1 MKNKT
6 KYLLS
11 ILFMLVAFL
20 LVGTNKV
27 NAAESGIAYKVD
39 LETVNVGYTEK
50 PMGYI
55 NVHNNGTEAWAIWN
69 VTVDKEDIFNI
80 NGTNH
85 DYVEPA
91 YDSYEQ
97 YYVTAKTG
105 LPAGTYTGKIKV
117 ATMSGYTM
125 ETTVTLKV
133 VDPSAKNNVLV
144 TDATDFINAVNKTN
158 AEDSA
163 DLIKLQDNISMG
175 ENDELNWHIYKDTIL
190 DLNGNTLTLVNDKSI
205 NLIYHDNATLK
216 ITDSSN
222 GKTGKIYKKKNN
234 EIFYFFTVQEN
245 DASKKHDIAVLVDG
259 IKIEREKQPEKPSTV
274 FNGKSNYKLTV
285 KDTTLNGLT
294 YLLRSDDNVKVD
306 LSIETIKLYTYSDQ
320 SMAVMA
326 RNSNNEFEEEML
338 IGNVIP
344 EDSEFLYYNINDKQ
358 VVADRNLLISE
369 PFVNRY
375 DDDKT
380 RSIIVRKK
388 TGFDIT
394 DVSLNEIYG
403 YTESTDVKEI
413 PIYNRGATDLQIK
426 NVSVDDANF
435 IVDGTG
441 TPTVVVGATNTDFKI
456 KAKKGLMV
464 GEYTANITVT
474 DINDNTYTSKVTL
487 KVDKKE
493 ITDLDISIDSWT
505 YGVDDEKM
513 PVINYGSTLTKN
525 DGDIRYASED
535 SDYWTWRPPTTA
547 GKYKIKFKLSDAANE
562 KYIIPEK
569 IVYFEIFKND
579 TEIKIVIKSNSWEYD
594 GEEHKEDDYDVY
606 YGGTKLEYLPD
617 AKMYELPNKKQ
628 DRLLLL
634 PSGKVK
640 DVSDGTVENG
650 IFDYMLLNAN
660 SYSNVTIEKG
670 TLSITPITTPIVV
683 TANNDTKNY
692 DGEDL
697 TNKSYTYTNDVLL
710 AGDELTATITGK
722 QKYVG
727 TSDNKVTGVKVTRDG
742 KDITS
747 NYTFGTHVNGT
758 LKVEQSS
765 QVFTAEENLYVKVD
779 GTLTIDKIKE
789 LLNCNL
795 TNYKIKYISGSA
807 GTFGETTGFTAGAT
821 TGKVTMEVVA
831 PAKDVNNDGINEYAE
846 ATKTFYINVVEKE
859 TVTFSGITDN
869 QVFTYDGKAKKPT
882 GRLEIQGG
890 NVKMLDTKYKG
901 TGTTNYDSADA
912 PKNVGTYTVTY
923 SVPED
928 NPDYVGSV
936 TYIFTI
942 KKAQVD
948 KEYPKTTTFEYDG
961 MIHGYDYGHIVGI
974 QEITGTLMALKVGNY
989 SFTWSLVDK
998 DNYEW
1003 KDGTTDDYTVNWSII
1018 QGTPKYTIPT
1028 NLSSVKGKVLAD
1040 IALPKGFT
1048 WNAPA
1053 TILTAGTNTYT
1064 ATYTP
1069 EDTANYKTVNDIEI
1083 KVKVKDLFDVMT
1095 AVDGG
1100 ISGGNGT
1107 ITPSKID
1114 VIEGSKVIIEFTPN
1128 TGYMVDKVLVNGKK
1142 VEVTGNELEL
1152 IVNENKEI
1160 EVSYKKIPFTITV
1173 EEVTGATVDP
1183 DGIVIVNY
1191 GDSKDFTITANT
1203 GYKLIKVLVNGTE
1216 KALDK
1221 NTLKLTNITAN
1232 MNIKVVVEK
1241 IVYEVIEGAEQTY
1254 TITEDTEAR
1263 FRIDADY
1270 SLFNN
1275 KVYVDNVL
1283 VNEANYTSESGSTI
1297 ITFNKAYVDTL
1308 SVGEHTLR
1316 VAFTDGGEA
1325 TTTFTIAKKAE
1336 ENNNNNNNNNNENN
1350 NNGNNNNGN
1359 NNNTPSQ
1366 TENEDKKDNS
1376 SNPKTGDNVILYVAI
1391 ASMSIIGLGATTIVA
1406 KKKK

>member
-1 MKNKT
+1 MKNVK
-6 KYLLS
+6 KYFMTTV
-11 ILFMLVAFL
+11 FMLVAFFAF
-20 LVGTNKV
+20 GTIKV

-39 LETVNVGYTEK
+39 LGTVNVGYTEK

-97 YYVTAKTG
+97 YYVTAETG

-133 VDPSAKNNVLV
+133 VDPSATNNVLV
-144 TDATDFINAVNKTN
+144 TDATEFINAVNKTN

-163 DLIKLQDNISMG
+163 DSIKLQDNISMD

-216 ITDSSN
+216 ITDSSS

-274 FNGKSNYKLTV
+274 FMGKSNYKLTV

-294 YLLRSDDNVKVD
+294 YLLRSDDNVRVD

-358 VVADRNLLISE
+358 VVADRNRLISE
-369 PFVNRY
+369 PFVDRYY
-375 DDDKT
+375 DDKI

-388 TGFDIT
+388 TGFD
-394 DVSLNEIYG
+394 VSYVGLNEIYG
-403 YTESTDVKEI
+403 YTEATDVKEI
-413 PIYNRGATDLQIK
+413 PIYNSGSTDLQIK
-426 NVSVDDANF
+426 NVSVDNANF
-435 IVDGTG
+435 VVEGTKTPIVN
-441 TPTVVVGATNTDFKI
+441 VGETNTDFKI

-493 ITDLDISIDSWT
+493 ITDLDISIDNWT

-525 DGDIRYASED
+525 DGAIRYASLD
-535 SDYWTWRPPTTA
+535 SDHWTWRPPTTA
-547 GKYKIKFKLSDAANE
+547 GKYKMKFKLTNDANE

-569 IVYFEIFKND
+569 IFYFEIFKNN

-594 GEEHKEDDYDVY
+594 GKEHKEDDYDVY

-628 DRLLLL
+628 DRLLLI

-640 DVSDGTVENG
+640 DESDGTVENG

-683 TANNDTKNY
+683 TANSGTKSY
-692 DGEDL
+692 DGEEL
-697 TNKSYTYTNDVLL
+697 VNNNYTYTNGVLL
-710 AGDELTATITGK
+710 TGDQLSANIKGS
-722 QKYVG
+722 QMYVG

-758 LKVEQSS
+758 LEVKQSS
-765 QVFTAEENLYVKVD
+765 QIITAEENLYVKV
-779 GTLTIDKIKE
+779 GGNLTIDKIKE

-795 TNYKIKYISGSA
+795 TDYKIKYISGSA
-807 GTFGETTGFTAGAT
+807 GTFDETTGFTAGAT
-821 TGKVTMEVVA
+821 TGKVTMEVIA
-831 PAKDVNNDGINEYAE
+831 PAKDENNDGVNEYAE

-859 TVTFSGITDN
+859 TVTFSGIEDN
-869 QVFTYDGKAKKPT
+869 QVFIYNGEKQKPI
-882 GRLEIQGG
+882 GRIEVIGG
-890 NVKMLDTKYKG
+890 NVKILYTKYKG

-912 PKNVGTYTVTY
+912 PKKVGTYTVTY
-923 SVPED
+923 SVPE
-928 NPDYVGSV
+928 NNADYVGSV
-936 TYIFTI
+936 TYAFTI
-942 KKAQVD
+942 KKAQVT
-948 KEYPKTTTFEYDG
+948 KEYPETITFEYDG
-961 MIHGYDYGHIVGI
+961 MIHGYDYGQIIGI
-974 QEITGTLMALKVGNY
+974 QEITGTLTALKVGDY
-989 SFTWSLVDK
+989 SFTCSLVDK

-1003 KDGTTDDYTVNWSII
+1003 NDSTTDDYTVNWSITKA
-1018 QGTPKYTIPT
+1018 TPNYEVPT
-1028 NLSSVKGKVLAD
+1028 GLTSVKGKVLSD
-1040 IALPKGFT
+1040 VVLPYGFT
-1048 WNAPA
+1048 WDVPNLVLNA
-1053 TILTAGTNTYT
+1053 GKHKYK

-1069 EDTANYKTVNDIEI
+1069 KDTNNYNVVNDIDI
-1083 KVKVKDLFDVMT
+1083 AVDVKDLFDVMT
-1095 AVDGG
+1095 SVEGG

-1128 TGYMVDKVLVNGKK
+1128 TGYMIDKVLVNG
-1142 VEVTGNELEL
+1142 VNTPVVGNKLKL
-1152 IVNENKEI
+1152 TVNEEKEVV
-1160 EVSYKKIPFTITV
+1160 VSYKKIPFTVTV
-1173 EEVTGATVDP
+1173 KDVTGATITPNGAVS
-1183 DGIVIVNY
+1183 VNY
-1191 GDSKDFTITANT
+1191 GDDKEFTITVNS
-1203 GYKLIKVLVNGTE
+1203 GYKLVKVLVNGTD
-1216 KALDK
+1216 KTADMAL
-1221 NTLKLTNITAN
+1221 NKLTLSNITAN
-1232 MNIKVVVEK
+1232 MELEVVVEK
-1241 IVYEVIEGAEQTY
+1241 IVYEVTEGANQKY
-1254 TITEDTEAR
+1254 VITKNSEAK
-1263 FRIDADY
+1263 FKINADY
-1270 SLFNN
+1270 SLFDG
-1275 KVYVDNVL
+1275 KVYVDGVL
-1283 VNEANYTSESGSTI
+1283 VDSENYTSESGSTI
-1297 ITFNKAYVDTL
+1297 ITFKKEFIDSL
-1308 SVGEHTLR
+1308 STCEHTLK
-1316 VAFTDGGEA
+1316 VIFTDGGEA
-1325 TTTFTIAKKAE
+1325 TTTFTVTNIIPE
-1336 ENNNNNNNNNNENN
+1336 INN
-1350 NNGNNNNGN
+1350 
-1359 NNNTPSQ
+1359 PI
-1366 TENEDKKDNS
+1366 
-1376 SNPKTGDNVILYVAI
+1376 TGDNIVLYIVTGVL
-1391 ASMSIIGLGATTIVA
+1391 SMIGLAGTGVFAYRR
-1406 KKKK
+1406 KKQIKL

>member
-1 MKNKT
+1 MKNVK
-6 KYLLS
+6 KYFMTTV
-11 ILFMLVAFL
+11 FMLVVFFAF
-20 LVGTNKV
+20 GTIKV
-27 NAAESGIAYKVD
+27 NAAISGIAYKVD
-39 LETVNVGYTEK
+39 LGTVNVGYTEK
-50 PMGYI
+50 PLGYI
-55 NVHNNGTEAWAIWN
+55 NVHNNGTEAWVIWN
-69 VTVDKEDIFNI
+69 VTVDREDIFNI

-105 LPAGTYTGKIKV
+105 LPAGTYTGKITV

-133 VDPSAKNNVLV
+133 ADPSAKNNVLV

-190 DLNGNTLTLVNDKSI
+190 DLSGNTLTLVNDKSI

-216 ITDSSN
+216 ITDSSD

-234 EIFYFFTVQEN
+234 ELFYFFTVQEN
-245 DASKKHDIAVLVDG
+245 DATEKHDIAVLVDG

-274 FNGKSNYKLTV
+274 FMGKSNYKLTV

-294 YLLRSDDNVKVD
+294 YLLRSDDNVRVD
-306 LSIETIKLYTYSDQ
+306 LSIETIKLYTYSGQ

-326 RNSNNEFEEEML
+326 RNSNNEFEKEML

-358 VVADRNLLISE
+358 VVADRNRLISE
-369 PFVNRY
+369 PFVDSY

-388 TGFDIT
+388 TRFDVSDI
-394 DVSLNEIYG
+394 SLNEIYG
-403 YTESTDVKEI
+403 YTEATDVKEI
-413 PIYNRGATDLQIK
+413 PIYNSGAADLQIK
-426 NVSVDDANF
+426 NVSVDNANF
-435 IVDGTG
+435 VVEGTK
-441 TPTVVVGATNTDFKI
+441 TPTVTVGTTNTDFKI
-456 KAKKGLMV
+456 KAKAGIKV
-464 GEYTANITVT
+464 GEYSANITVT

-493 ITDLDISIDSWT
+493 ITDLGISIDSWT

-525 DGDIRYASED
+525 DGAIRYASLD

-547 GKYKIKFKLSDAANE
+547 GKYKMKFKLTNDANE

-569 IVYFEIFKND
+569 IVNFEIFKND

-640 DVSDGTVENG
+640 DVSDGIVENG

-660 SYSNVTIEKG
+660 SYSNVTIKKG

-683 TANNDTKNY
+683 TANSDNKNY

-697 TNKSYTYTNDVLL
+697 TNNEYTYTNNVLL

-727 TSDNKVTGVKVTRDG
+727 TSDNKVEGVKVTRDG

-747 NYTFGTHVNGT
+747 NYTFGAHENGILEVKPILQT
-758 LKVEQSS
+758 I
-765 QVFTAEENLYVKVD
+765 TAEDNLYVKV
-779 GTLTIDKIKE
+779 GETLTIDRIKE

-795 TNYKIKYISGSA
+795 TDYNIKYISGSA
-807 GTFGETTGFTAGAT
+807 GIFDETTGFTAGAT
-821 TGKVTMEVVA
+821 TGKVEMEVIA
-831 PAKDVNNDGINEYAE
+831 PAKDANNDYINEYAE
-846 ATKTFYINVVEKE
+846 ARQKFYINVVEKE
-859 TVTFSGITDN
+859 TVTFSGIEDN
-869 QVFTYDGKAKKPT
+869 QVFIYNGEKQKPI
-882 GRLEIQGG
+882 GRIEVIGG
-890 NVKMLDTKYKG
+890 NVKILYTKYKG

-912 PKNVGTYTVTY
+912 PKKAGTYTVTY

-928 NPDYVGSV
+928 NADYVGSV
-936 TYIFTI
+936 TYAFTI
-942 KKAQVD
+942 KKAQVT
-948 KEYPKTTTFEYDG
+948 KEYPETITFEYDG
-961 MIHGYDYGHIVGI
+961 MIHGYDYGQIVGI
-974 QEITGTLMALKVGNY
+974 QEITGTLTALKVGNY

-1003 KDGTTDDYTVNWSII
+1003 NDGTTDDYTVNWSI
-1018 QGTPKYTIPT
+1018 TKAIPNYEVPT
-1028 NLSSVKGKVLAD
+1028 GLTSVKGKVLSD
-1040 IALPKGFT
+1040 VVLPYGFT
-1048 WNAPA
+1048 WDTPNLVLNA
-1053 TILTAGTNTYT
+1053 GKHKYK

-1069 EDTANYKTVNDIEI
+1069 KDTNNYNVVNDIDIE
-1083 KVKVKDLFDVMT
+1083 VDVKDLFDVMT
-1095 AVDGG
+1095 SVDGG

-1114 VIEGSKVIIEFTPN
+1114 VIEESKVIIEFTPN
-1128 TGYMVDKVLVNGKK
+1128 TGYMIDKVLVNG
-1142 VEVTGNELEL
+1142 VNTPVVGNKLEL
-1152 IVNENKEI
+1152 TVNEEKEVV
-1160 EVSYKKIPFTITV
+1160 VSYKKIPFTVTV
-1173 EEVTGATVDP
+1173 KDVTGATITPNGAVA
-1183 DGIVIVNY
+1183 VSY
-1191 GDSKDFTITANT
+1191 GDDKEFTITVNS
-1203 GYKLIKVLVNGTE
+1203 GYKLVKVLVNGTD
-1216 KALDK
+1216 KTTDMAL
-1221 NTLKLTNITAN
+1221 NKLTLSNITAN
-1232 MNIKVVVEK
+1232 MELEIVVEK
-1241 IVYEVIEGAEQTY
+1241 IIYEVTEGANQKY
-1254 TITEDTEAR
+1254 VITKNSEAK
-1263 FRIDADY
+1263 FKINADY
-1270 SLFNN
+1270 SLFDG
-1275 KVYVDNVL
+1275 KVYVDGVL
-1283 VNEANYTSESGSTI
+1283 VDSKNYTSLSGSTI
-1297 ITFNKAYVDTL
+1297 ITFKKEFVDCL
-1308 SVGEHTLR
+1308 SAGEHTLK
-1316 VAFTDGGEA
+1316 VTFTDGGEA
-1325 TTTFTIAKKAE
+1325 TTTFTVANIIPE
-1336 ENNNNNNNNNNENN
+1336 IN
-1350 NNGNNNNGN
+1350 
-1359 NNNTPSQ
+1359 
-1366 TENEDKKDNS
+1366 
-1376 SNPKTGDNVILYVAI
+1376 NPKTGDNIALYIVTGILSV
-1391 ASMSIIGLGATTIVA
+1391 IGLACAGVFAYRRKQTN
-1406 KKKK
+1406 

>member
-1 MKNKT
+1 MKNIK
-6 KYLLS
+6 KYFMTTV
-11 ILFMLVAFL
+11 FMLVAFFAF
-20 LVGTNKV
+20 GTIKV

-39 LETVNVGYTEK
+39 LGTVNVGYTEK

-69 VTVDKEDIFNI
+69 VTVDREDIFNI

-97 YYVTAKTG
+97 YYITAETG
-105 LPAGTYTGKIKV
+105 LPAGTYTGKITV

-133 VDPSAKNNVLV
+133 ADPSAKNNVLV
-144 TDATDFINAVNKTN
+144 TDATNFINAVNKTN

-205 NLIYHDNATLK
+205 NLIYYDNATLK

-245 DASKKHDIAVLVDG
+245 DATKKHDIAVLVDG

-274 FNGKSNYKLTV
+274 FMGKSNYKLTV

-306 LSIETIKLYTYSDQ
+306 LSIETIKLYTYSGQ

-358 VVADRNLLISE
+358 VVADRNRLISE
-369 PFVNRY
+369 PFVDRY

-388 TGFDIT
+388 TRFDVSDI
-394 DVSLNEIYG
+394 SLNEIYG
-403 YTESTDVKEI
+403 YTEATDVKEI
-413 PIYNRGATDLQIK
+413 PIYNSGAADLQIT
-426 NVSVDDANF
+426 NVSVDNANF
-435 IVDGTG
+435 IVEGTK
-441 TPTVVVGATNTDFKI
+441 TPIVNVGATNTDFKI
-456 KAKKGLMV
+456 KAKTGLKV
-464 GEYTANITVT
+464 GEYSANITVT
-474 DINDNTYTSKVTL
+474 DINGNTYTSTVTL

-493 ITDLDISIDSWT
+493 IADLDISIDNWT
-505 YGVDDEKM
+505 YGVDDEKW
-513 PVINYGSTLTKN
+513 PVINYGSTLTSK
-525 DGDIRYASED
+525 DGDLRFASEG
-535 SDYWTWRPPTTA
+535 SDHWSWMLPTTA
-547 GKYKIKFKLSDAANE
+547 GKYKMKFKLTNDANE

-569 IVYFEIFKND
+569 IVNFEIFKND

-617 AKMYELPNKKQ
+617 AKMYKLPNKKQ

-634 PSGKVK
+634 TSGKVK

-670 TLSITPITTPIVV
+670 TLSITPVTTPIVV
-683 TANNDTKNY
+683 TANSDNKNY

-697 TNKSYTYTNDVLL
+697 TNNEYTYTNNVLL

-758 LKVEQSS
+758 LEVKPILQTI
-765 QVFTAEENLYVKVD
+765 TAEENLYVKVS
-779 GTLTIDKIKE
+779 GTLTIDEIKE

-795 TNYKIKYISGSA
+795 TDYKIKYISGSS
-807 GTFGETTGFTAGAT
+807 GTFDETTGFTAGAT
-821 TGKVTMEVVA
+821 TGKVEMEVIA

-846 ATKTFYINVVEKE
+846 ARQKFYINIVEKK
-859 TVTFSGITDN
+859 TVTFSGIEDN
-869 QVFTYDGKAKKPT
+869 QVFIYNGEKQKPI
-882 GRLEIQGG
+882 GRIEVIGG
-890 NVKMLDTKYKG
+890 NVKILYTKYKG

-912 PKNVGTYTVTY
+912 PKKAGTYTVTY

-928 NPDYVGSV
+928 NADYVGSV
-936 TYIFTI
+936 TYAFTI
-942 KKAQVD
+942 KKAQVT
-948 KEYPKTTTFEYDG
+948 KEYPETITFEYDG
-961 MIHGYDYGHIVGI
+961 MIHGYDYGQIVGI
-974 QEITGTLMALKVGNY
+974 QEITGTLTALKVGDY
-989 SFTWSLVDK
+989 SFTCSLVDK

-1003 KDGTTDDYTVNWSII
+1003 NDGTTDDYTVNWSII
-1018 QGTPKYTIPT
+1018 KATPNYEVPT
-1028 NLSSVKGKVLAD
+1028 GLTSVKGKVLSD
-1040 IALPKGFT
+1040 VVLPYGFT
-1048 WNAPA
+1048 WDNKDLV
-1053 TILTAGTNTYT
+1053 LTAGKHKYK

-1069 EDTANYKTVNDIEI
+1069 KDTNNYNVVNDIDIE
-1083 KVKVKDLFDVMT
+1083 VDVKDLFDVMT
-1095 AVDGG
+1095 SVEGG

-1128 TGYMVDKVLVNGKK
+1128 TGYMIDKVLVNG
-1142 VEVTGNELEL
+1142 VNTPVVGNKLEL
-1152 IVNENKEI
+1152 TVNEEKEVV
-1160 EVSYKKIPFTITV
+1160 VSYKKIPFTVTV
-1173 EEVTGATVDP
+1173 KDVTGATITPNGAVS
-1183 DGIVIVNY
+1183 VNY
-1191 GDSKDFTITANT
+1191 GDDKEFTITVNS
-1203 GYKLIKVLVNGTE
+1203 GYKLVKVLVNGT
-1216 KALDK
+1216 DK
-1221 NTLKLTNITAN
+1221 TADMVDDKLTLSNITAN
-1232 MNIKVVVEK
+1232 MELEVVVEK
-1241 IVYEVIEGAEQTY
+1241 IIYEVTEGANQKY
-1254 TITEDTEAR
+1254 VITKNSEAK
-1263 FRIDADY
+1263 FKINADY
-1270 SLFNN
+1270 SLFDG
-1275 KVYVDNVL
+1275 KVYVDGVL
-1283 VNEANYTSESGSTI
+1283 VDSKNYTSESGSTI
-1297 ITFNKAYVDTL
+1297 ITFKKEFVDSL
-1308 SVGEHTLR
+1308 SAGEHTLK
-1316 VAFTDGGEA
+1316 VIFTDGGEA
-1325 TTTFTIAKKAE
+1325 ITTFTVA
-1336 ENNNNNNNNNNENN
+1336 NV
-1350 NNGNNNNGN
+1350 
-1359 NNNTPSQ
+1359 TP
-1366 TENEDKKDNS
+1366 EID
-1376 SNPKTGDNVILYVAI
+1376 NPKTGDNIALYIVTGVL
-1391 ASMSIIGLGATTIVA
+1391 STIGLAGAGVFAYRRKQTN
-1406 KKKK
+1406 

>member
-1 MKNKT
+1 MKNVKKHFMT
-6 KYLLS
+6 TV
-11 ILFMLVAFL
+11 FMLVAFFAF
-20 LVGTNKV
+20 GTIKV

-39 LETVNVGYTEK
+39 LGTVNVGYTEK

-55 NVHNNGTEAWAIWN
+55 NVHNNGAEAWAIWN
-69 VTVDKEDIFNI
+69 VTVDREDIFNI

-97 YYVTAKTG
+97 YYVTAETG

-144 TDATDFINAVNKTN
+144 TNATDFINAVNKTN

-163 DLIKLQDNISMG
+163 DLIKLQNNISMG

-216 ITDSSN
+216 ITDSSS

-274 FNGKSNYKLTV
+274 FMGKSNYKLTV

-294 YLLRSDDNVKVD
+294 YLLRSDDNVRVD

-358 VVADRNLLISE
+358 VVADRNRLISE
-369 PFVNRY
+369 PFVDRY

-464 GEYTANITVT
+464 GEYSANITVT

-505 YGVDDEKM
+505 YGVDDEKW
-513 PVINYGSTLTKN
+513 PVINYGSILTSK
-525 DGDIRYASED
+525 DGDVRFASEG
-535 SDYWTWRPPTTA
+535 SDHWSWRLPTTA
-547 GKYKIKFKLSDAANE
+547 GKYKMKFKLTNDANE
-562 KYIIPEK
+562 KYIIPEN
-569 IVYFEIFKND
+569 IVNFEIFKND

-594 GEEHKEDDYDVY
+594 GKEHKEDDYDVY
-606 YGGTKLEYLPD
+606 YGGTKLEYLSDAD
-617 AKMYELPNKKQ
+617 AKIYELPNKKQ

-697 TNKSYTYTNDVLL
+697 TNKGYTYTNDVLL

-747 NYTFGTHVNGT
+747 NYTFGTHKNGI
-758 LKVEQSS
+758 LEVKQSS
-765 QVFTAEENLYVKVD
+765 QIITAEENLYVKV
-779 GTLTIDKIKE
+779 GGNLTIDKIKE

-795 TNYKIKYISGSA
+795 TDYNIKYISGSA
-807 GTFGETTGFTAGAT
+807 GTFDETTGFTAGT
-821 TGKVTMEVVA
+821 TDGKVTMEVIA
-831 PAKDVNNDGINEYAE
+831 PAKDENNDGVNEYAE

-859 TVTFSGITDN
+859 TVTFSGIEDN
-869 QVFTYDGKAKKPT
+869 QVFTYNGKKQKPI
-882 GRLEIQGG
+882 GRIEVIGG

-901 TGTTNYDSADA
+901 TGTTNYDSAEA
-912 PKNVGTYTVTY
+912 PKNAGTYTVTY

-936 TYIFTI
+936 TYAFTI
-942 KKAQVD
+942 KKAQVT
-948 KEYPKTTTFEYDG
+948 KEYPEKTTFEYDG
-961 MIHGYDYGHIVGI
+961 MIHGYDYGQIVGI
-974 QEITGTLMALKVGNY
+974 QEITGTLMALKVGDY
-989 SFTWSLVDK
+989 SFTCSLVDK

-1003 KDGTTDDYTVNWSII
+1003 NDGTIDDYTVNWSII
-1018 QGTPKYTIPT
+1018 KATPNYEVPT
-1028 NLSSVKGKVLAD
+1028 GLTSVKGKVLSD
-1040 IALPKGFT
+1040 VVLPYGFT
-1048 WNAPA
+1048 WDTPNLVLNA
-1053 TILTAGTNTYT
+1053 GKHTYK

-1069 EDTANYKTVNDIEI
+1069 KDTNNYNVVNDIDIE
-1083 KVKVKDLFDVMT
+1083 VDVKDLFDVMT

-1128 TGYMVDKVLVNGKK
+1128 TGYMIDKVLVNG
-1142 VEVTGNELEL
+1142 VNTPVVGNKLEL
-1152 IVNENKEI
+1152 TVNEEKEVV
-1160 EVSYKKIPFTITV
+1160 VSYKKIPFTVTV
-1173 EEVTGATVDP
+1173 KDVTGATITPNGAVS
-1183 DGIVIVNY
+1183 VNY
-1191 GDSKDFTITANT
+1191 GDDKEFNITINH
-1203 GYKLIKVLVNGTE
+1203 GYKLIKILVNGT
-1216 KALDK
+1216 DK
-1221 NTLKLTNITAN
+1221 TTDMVNGKLILSNITAN
-1232 MNIKVVVEK
+1232 MELEVVVEK
-1241 IVYEVIEGAEQTY
+1241 IVYEVTEGANQKY
-1254 TITEDTEAR
+1254 TITKNSEAK
-1263 FRIDADY
+1263 FKINADY
-1270 SLFNN
+1270 SLFDG
-1275 KVYVDNVL
+1275 KVYIDNVL
-1283 VNEANYTSESGSTI
+1283 VDPENYTSESGSTI
-1297 ITFNKAYVDTL
+1297 ITFKKEFVDSL
-1308 SVGEHTLR
+1308 SAGEHTLK
-1316 VAFTDGGEA
+1316 VTFTDGGEA
-1325 TTTFTIAKKAE
+1325 TTTFTVANIIPE
-1336 ENNNNNNNNNNENN
+1336 IN
-1350 NNGNNNNGN
+1350 
-1359 NNNTPSQ
+1359 
-1366 TENEDKKDNS
+1366 
-1376 SNPKTGDNVILYVAI
+1376 NPKTGDNIALYIVTGILSV
-1391 ASMSIIGLGATTIVA
+1391 IGLAGAGVFAYRRKQTN
-1406 KKKK
+1406 

>member
-1 MKNKT
+1 MKNVK
-6 KYLLS
+6 KYFMTTV
-11 ILFMLVAFL
+11 FMLVAFFAF
-20 LVGTNKV
+20 GTIKV

-39 LETVNVGYTEK
+39 LGTVNVGYTEK

-69 VTVDKEDIFNI
+69 VTVDREDIFNI

-85 DYVEPA
+85 DYVEPV

-97 YYVTAKTG
+97 YYVTAETG
-105 LPAGTYTGKIKV
+105 LPAGTYTGKITV

-144 TDATDFINAVNKTN
+144 TSATEFINAVNKTN

-175 ENDELNWHIYKDTIL
+175 ENDELNWYIYKDTIL

-216 ITDSSN
+216 ITDSSK

-245 DASKKHDIAVLVDG
+245 DATKKHDIAVLVDG

-274 FNGKSNYKLTV
+274 FMGKSNYKLTV

-294 YLLRSDDNVKVD
+294 YLLRSDDNVRVD
-306 LSIETIKLYTYSDQ
+306 LSIETIKLYTYSGQ

-326 RNSNNEFEEEML
+326 RNSNNEFEKEML

-358 VVADRNLLISE
+358 VVADRNRLISE
-369 PFVNRY
+369 PFVDRY

-388 TGFDIT
+388 TRFDVSDI
-394 DVSLNEIYG
+394 SLNEIYG
-403 YTESTDVKEI
+403 YTEATDVKEI
-413 PIYNRGATDLQIK
+413 PIYNSGAADLQIK
-426 NVSVDDANF
+426 NVSVNDANF
-435 IVDGTG
+435 IVEGTK
-441 TPTVVVGATNTDFKI
+441 TPTVTVGTTNTDFKI
-456 KAKKGLMV
+456 KAKTGLKV
-464 GEYTANITVT
+464 GEYSANITVT

-505 YGVDDEKM
+505 YGVDDEKW
-513 PVINYGSTLTKN
+513 PVINYGSTLTSK
-525 DGDIRYASED
+525 DGDIRFASEG
-535 SDYWTWRPPTTA
+535 SDHWSWMLPTTA
-547 GKYKIKFKLSDAANE
+547 GKYKMKFKLTNDANE

-569 IVYFEIFKND
+569 IVNFEIFKND

-628 DRLLLL
+628 DRLLLI

-670 TLSITPITTPIVV
+670 KLSITPITTPIVV

-697 TNKSYTYTNDVLL
+697 TNKGYTYTNDVLL
-710 AGDELTATITGK
+710 AGDKLTATITGK

-747 NYTFGTHVNGT
+747 NYTFGTHKNGI
-758 LKVEQSS
+758 LEVKQLS
-765 QVFTAEENLYVKVD
+765 QTITAEENLYVKVS
-779 GTLTIDKIKE
+779 GTLTIDEIKE

-795 TNYKIKYISGSA
+795 TDYKIKYISGSA
-807 GTFGETTGFTAGAT
+807 GTFDETTGFTAGAT
-821 TGKVTMEVVA
+821 TGKVEMEVIA

-846 ATKTFYINVVEKE
+846 ARQKFYINIVEKK
-859 TVTFSGITDN
+859 TVTFSGIEDN
-869 QVFTYDGKAKKPT
+869 QVFIYNGEKQKPI
-882 GRLEIQGG
+882 GRIEVIGG

-901 TGTTNYDSADA
+901 TGTTNYDSAEA
-912 PKNVGTYTVTY
+912 PKNAGTYTVTY

-928 NPDYVGSV
+928 NADYVGSV
-936 TYIFTI
+936 TYAFTI
-942 KKAQVD
+942 KKAQVT
-948 KEYPKTTTFEYDG
+948 KEYPETITFEYDG
-961 MIHGYDYGHIVGI
+961 MIHGYDYGQIVGI
-974 QEITGTLMALKVGNY
+974 QEITGTLTALKVGDY
-989 SFTWSLVDK
+989 SFTCSLVDK

-1003 KDGTTDDYTVNWSII
+1003 NDSTTDDYTVNWSII
-1018 QGTPKYTIPT
+1018 KATPNYEVPT
-1028 NLSSVKGKVLAD
+1028 GLTSVKGKVLSD
-1040 IALPKGFT
+1040 VVLPYGFT
-1048 WNAPA
+1048 WDTPNLVLNA
-1053 TILTAGTNTYT
+1053 GKHTYK

-1069 EDTANYKTVNDIEI
+1069 KDTNNYNVVNDIDIE
-1083 KVKVKDLFDVMT
+1083 VDVKDLFDVMT

-1128 TGYMVDKVLVNGKK
+1128 TGYMIDKVLVNG
-1142 VEVTGNELEL
+1142 VNTPVVGNKLEL
-1152 IVNENKEI
+1152 TVNEEKEVV
-1160 EVSYKKIPFTITV
+1160 VSYKKIPFTVTV
-1173 EEVTGATVDP
+1173 KDVTGATITPNGAVS
-1183 DGIVIVNY
+1183 VNY
-1191 GDSKDFTITANT
+1191 GDDKEFTITVNS
-1203 GYKLIKVLVNGTE
+1203 GYKLVKVLVNGT
-1216 KALDK
+1216 DK
-1221 NTLKLTNITAN
+1221 TADMVDDKLTLSNITAN
-1232 MNIKVVVEK
+1232 MELEVVVEK
-1241 IVYEVIEGAEQTY
+1241 IIYEVTEGANQKY
-1254 TITEDTEAR
+1254 VITKNSEAK
-1263 FRIDADY
+1263 FKINADY
-1270 SLFNN
+1270 SLFDG
-1275 KVYVDNVL
+1275 KVYVDGVL
-1283 VNEANYTSESGSTI
+1283 VDSKNYTSESGSTI
-1297 ITFNKAYVDTL
+1297 ITFKKEYVDTL
-1308 SVGEHTLR
+1308 SAGEHTLK
-1316 VAFTDGGEA
+1316 VTFTDGGEA
-1325 TTTFTIAKKAE
+1325 TTTFTVANVTSEI
-1336 ENNNNNNNNNNENN
+1336 
-1350 NNGNNNNGN
+1350 
-1359 NNNTPSQ
+1359 
-1366 TENEDKKDNS
+1366 D
-1376 SNPKTGDNVILYVAI
+1376 NPKTGDNIALYIVTGVL
-1391 ASMSIIGLGATTIVA
+1391 SMIGLAGAGVFAYRRKQTN
-1406 KKKK
+1406 

>member
-1 MKNKT
+1 MKNVK
-6 KYLLS
+6 KYFMTTV
-11 ILFMLVAFL
+11 FMLVAFFAF
-20 LVGTNKV
+20 GTIKV
-27 NAAESGIAYKVD
+27 NAAISGIAYKVD
-39 LETVNVGYTEK
+39 LGTVNVGYREEPT
-50 PMGYI
+50 GYI

-69 VTVDKEDIFNI
+69 VTVDRDDIFNI
-80 NGTNH
+80 NGTNR
-85 DYVEPA
+85 DIVEPA

-105 LPAGTYTGKIKV
+105 LPAGTYTGKITV
-117 ATMSGYTM
+117 DTMSNYAM

-133 VDPSAKNNVLV
+133 VDPSATNNVLV
-144 TDATDFINAVNKTN
+144 TGATDFINAVNKTN

-163 DLIKLQDNISMG
+163 DLIKLQNDINMG

-190 DLNGNTLTLVNDKSI
+190 DLSGNTLTLVNDKSI

-216 ITDSSN
+216 ITDSSK

-245 DASKKHDIAVLVDG
+245 DVTKKHDIAVLVDG

-274 FNGKSNYKLTV
+274 FMGKSNYKLTV

-294 YLLRSDDNVKVD
+294 YLLRSDDNVRVD
-306 LSIETIKLYTYSDQ
+306 LSIETIKLYTYSGQ

-326 RNSNNEFEEEML
+326 RNSNNEFEKEML

-358 VVADRNLLISE
+358 VVADRNRLISE
-369 PFVNRY
+369 PFVDRY

-388 TGFDIT
+388 TRFDVSDI
-394 DVSLNEIYG
+394 SLNEIYG
-403 YTESTDVKEI
+403 YTEATDVKEI
-413 PIYNRGATDLQIK
+413 PIYNSGAADLQIK
-426 NVSVDDANF
+426 NVSVDNANF
-435 IVDGTG
+435 IVEGTK
-441 TPTVVVGATNTDFKI
+441 TPTVTVGTTNTDFKI
-456 KAKKGLMV
+456 KAKKGLEV
-464 GEYTANITVT
+464 GEYSANIKVI

-505 YGVDDEKM
+505 YGVDDEKW

-525 DGDIRYASED
+525 DGAIRYASLD

-547 GKYKIKFKLSDAANE
+547 GKYKMKFKLTNDANE

-569 IVYFEIFKND
+569 IVNFEIFKND

-640 DVSDGTVENG
+640 DVSDGIVENG

-660 SYSNVTIEKG
+660 SYSNVTIKKG

-683 TANNDTKNY
+683 TANSDNKNY

-697 TNKSYTYTNDVLL
+697 TNNEYTYTNNVLL

-727 TSDNKVTGVKVTRDG
+727 TSDNKVEGVKVTRDG

-747 NYTFGTHVNGT
+747 NYTFGAHENGILEVKPILQT
-758 LKVEQSS
+758 I
-765 QVFTAEENLYVKVD
+765 TAEDNLYVKV
-779 GTLTIDKIKE
+779 GETLTIDRIKE

-795 TNYKIKYISGSA
+795 TDYKIKYISGSA
-807 GTFGETTGFTAGAT
+807 GTFDETTGFTAGAT
-821 TGKVTMEVVA
+821 TGKVEMEVIA

-846 ATKTFYINVVEKE
+846 ARQKFYINVVEKE
-859 TVTFSGITDN
+859 TVTFSGIEDN
-869 QVFTYDGKAKKPT
+869 QVFIYNGEKQKPI
-882 GRLEIQGG
+882 GRIEVIGG
-890 NVKMLDTKYKG
+890 NVKILYTKYKG

-912 PKNVGTYTVTY
+912 PKKAGTYTVTY

-928 NPDYVGSV
+928 NADYVGSV
-936 TYIFTI
+936 TYAFTI
-942 KKAQVD
+942 KKAQVT
-948 KEYPKTTTFEYDG
+948 KEYPETITFEYDG
-961 MIHGYDYGHIVGI
+961 MIHGYDYGQIVGI
-974 QEITGTLMALKVGNY
+974 QEITGTLTALKVGNY

-1003 KDGTTDDYTVNWSII
+1003 NDGTTDDYTVNWSI
-1018 QGTPKYTIPT
+1018 TKAIPNYEVPT
-1028 NLSSVKGKVLAD
+1028 GLTSVKGKVLSD
-1040 IALPKGFT
+1040 VVLPYGFT
-1048 WNAPA
+1048 WDTPNLVLNA
-1053 TILTAGTNTYT
+1053 GKHKYK

-1069 EDTANYKTVNDIEI
+1069 KDTNNYNVVNDIDIE
-1083 KVKVKDLFDVMT
+1083 VDVKDLFDVMT
-1095 AVDGG
+1095 SVDGG

-1114 VIEGSKVIIEFTPN
+1114 VIEESKVIIEFTPN
-1128 TGYMVDKVLVNGKK
+1128 TGYMIDKVLVNG
-1142 VEVTGNELEL
+1142 VNTPVVGNKLEL
-1152 IVNENKEI
+1152 TVNEEKEVV
-1160 EVSYKKIPFTITV
+1160 VSYKKIPFTVTV
-1173 EEVTGATVDP
+1173 KDVTGATITPNGAVA
-1183 DGIVIVNY
+1183 VSY
-1191 GDSKDFTITANT
+1191 GEDKEFTITVNS
-1203 GYKLIKVLVNGTE
+1203 GYKLVKVLVNGTD
-1216 KALDK
+1216 KTTDMAL
-1221 NTLKLTNITAN
+1221 NKLTLSNITAN
-1232 MNIKVVVEK
+1232 MELEVVVEK
-1241 IVYEVIEGAEQTY
+1241 IIYEVTEGANQKY
-1254 TITEDTEAR
+1254 VITKNSEAK
-1263 FRIDADY
+1263 FKINADY
-1270 SLFNN
+1270 SLFDG
-1275 KVYVDNVL
+1275 KVYVDGVL
-1283 VNEANYTSESGSTI
+1283 VDSKNYTSRSGSTI
-1297 ITFNKAYVDTL
+1297 ITFKKEFVDCL
-1308 SVGEHTLR
+1308 SAGEHTLK
-1316 VAFTDGGEA
+1316 VTFTDGGEA
-1325 TTTFTIAKKAE
+1325 TTTFTVANIIPE
-1336 ENNNNNNNNNNENN
+1336 IN
-1350 NNGNNNNGN
+1350 
-1359 NNNTPSQ
+1359 
-1366 TENEDKKDNS
+1366 
-1376 SNPKTGDNVILYVAI
+1376 NPKTGDNIALYIVTGILSV
-1391 ASMSIIGLGATTIVA
+1391 IGLAGAGVFAYRRKQTN
-1406 KKKK
+1406 